1 MKATMSYFKINYTV
15 SSKLTDLGH
24 PQWFSEFIVVD
35 LLELSMILY
44 TVYVSFTG
52 YSET

>member
-1 MKATMSYFKINYTV
+1 MKATMSYFKINYKV
-15 SSKLTDLGH
+15 SSKLTDSGH
-24 PQWFSEFIVVD
+24 PQRFSEFIVVD